1 MLILILFISIVGI
14 LMYYA
19 NKVRYESKNSW
30 QNFYDGFA
38 FSSTEFYLKIKA
50 GLEER
55 KIPNVSIANESFLE
69 SHIFS
74 DKREYLRI
82 TRSEYVFYVCAAPFG
97 TGTFVSE
104 WLCIKREGS
113 LNKIPI
119 ISKLAGKD
127 RTDKS
132 FYQMDTES
140 MTRMAIHSTV
150 LDVLDSLTT
159 ASGVRGLNELEPQ
172 SAKHN

>member
-1 MLILILFISIVGI
+1 MVFIVIAMIFGVVLIIYGRTRF
-14 LMYYA
+14 
-19 NKVRYESKNSW
+19 ESKNSW

-38 FSSTEFYLKIKA
+38 FPSSDFYAKVKA

-55 KIPNVSIANESFLE
+55 KIPNISITNESFLE

-82 TRSEYVFYVCAAPFG
+82 SRAEYVFYVCAAPFG

-113 LNKIPI
+113 FNRIPI

-127 RTDKS
+127 RADKS

-159 ASGVRGLNELEPQ
+159 ASGVRGLTELE
-172 SAKHN
+172 AKR

>member
-1 MLILILFISIVGI
+1 MLIIIILLIIVGVI
-14 LMYYA
+14 WFAY
-19 NKVRYESKNSW
+19 NKSRYESKNSW

-38 FSSTEFYLKIKA
+38 FSASEFYAKVKA
-50 GLEER
+50 GLDER
-55 KIPNVSIANESFLE
+55 KITHVSITNESFLE

-82 TRSEYVFYVCAAPFG
+82 TRAEYVFYICAAPFG

-104 WLCIKREGS
+104 WLCIKSEGR
-113 LNKIPI
+113 LNRIPI
-119 ISKLAGKD
+119 LSKLMGKD
-127 RTDKS
+127 RGDKS

-150 LDVLDSLTT
+150 LEVLNSLTS
-159 ASGVRGLNELEPQ
+159 ASGVRGLTELEMQ
-172 SAKHN
+172 HNRN

>member
-1 MLILILFISIVGI
+1 MEALIPVLVIIVGLVFAI
-14 LMYYA
+14 YG
-19 NKVRYESKNSW
+19 RTRFESKSSW
-30 QNFYDGFA
+30 QNFYDGFS
-38 FSSTEFYLKIKA
+38 FSAIDFYGQVKA

-55 KIPNVSIANESFLE
+55 KIPNISIAKESFLE
-69 SHIFS
+69 SHILS

-82 TRSEYVFYVCAAPFG
+82 TRAEYTFFICTAPFG

-104 WLCIKREGS
+104 WTCIKHEHSFDRM
-113 LNKIPI
+113 PI
-119 ISKLAGKD
+119 ISKLIGRD
-127 RTDKS
+127 RRNKT

-159 ASGVRGLNELEPQ
+159 ASGIRGLTELE
-172 SAKHN
+172 AKR

>member
-1 MLILILFISIVGI
+1 MLIIIVLLVLAGVAVFI
-14 LMYYA
+14 Y
-19 NKVRYESKNSW
+19 NKSRYESKNSW
-30 QNFYDGFA
+30 QNFYDGFS
-38 FSSTEFYLKIKA
+38 FSATEFYAKVKA

-55 KIPNVSIANESFLE
+55 NIPNVSYAKESFLE

-82 TRSEYVFYVCAAPFG
+82 TRAEYVFYICAAPFG

-104 WLCIKREGS
+104 WLCIKSEGTI
-113 LNKIPI
+113 NRIPV

-127 RTDKS
+127 RSDKS
-132 FYQMDTES
+132 FYQIDTES

-150 LDVLDSLTT
+150 LDVLNSLTH
-159 ASGVRGLNELEPQ
+159 ASGVRGLTELER
-172 SAKHN
+172 ALN